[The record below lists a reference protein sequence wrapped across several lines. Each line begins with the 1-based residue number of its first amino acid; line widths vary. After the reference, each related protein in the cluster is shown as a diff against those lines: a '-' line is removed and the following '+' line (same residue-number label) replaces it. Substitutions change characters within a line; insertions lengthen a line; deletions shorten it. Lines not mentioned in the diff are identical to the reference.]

1 MADIEKCRA
10 YLEELER
17 KQCAEKGATEVT
29 RGVEVCKLV
38 ADEAKLKAAREEGEE
53 QARKRKRENDRM
65 RSALVSG
72 VSVDSPAAASMV
84 SLWLWCVL
92 CSLCCF

>member
-29 RGVEVCKLV
+29 RVEVCKPG

-65 RSALVSG
+65 QSALVSG
-72 VSVDSPAAASMV
+72 VSVNSPAAASMV